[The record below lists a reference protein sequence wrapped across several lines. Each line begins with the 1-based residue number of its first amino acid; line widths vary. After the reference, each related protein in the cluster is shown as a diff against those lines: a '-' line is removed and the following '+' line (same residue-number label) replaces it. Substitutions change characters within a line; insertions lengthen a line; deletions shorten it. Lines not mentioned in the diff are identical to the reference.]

1 VDNKKIDEVNLFNLW
16 KKDQTNKEHFQ
27 GLYNSMKPLIHDAA
41 KKAAFGSNLPESAH
55 RAYAAQAFMDS
66 LKTYNPSSGAQ
77 LQTHV
82 YGSVHNKVK
91 RLNYEY
97 QNLGKM
103 PEPRAVMVGQFL
115 NEFGN
120 LRANLGRDP
129 SSAELSDHIG
139 IPLKQVT
146 NLQKELRK
154 DLAMDMG
161 TDEVSFMEGS
171 KEEEFLNYLYYELTS
186 EEKVVY
192 EYITGHFGKPRMV
205 KGNNKID
212 YAGIATKMGVSESKI
227 RLLHNQIRKKYTKAL
242 K

>member
-1 VDNKKIDEVNLFNLW
+1 MDNKKQEEEKLFGLW
-16 KKDQTNKEHFQ
+16 HKDQENKTHFQ
-27 GLYNSMKPLIHDAA
+27 NLYNSMKPLIHDAA

-55 RAYAAQAFMDS
+55 RLYAAQAFLDS
-66 LKTYNPSSGAQ
+66 IKTYKPGSAASI
-77 LQTHV
+77 QTHV
-82 YGSVHNKVK
+82 YGSVQNKVK

-103 PEPRAVMVGQFL
+103 PEPRAVMVGQFI

-129 SSAELSDHIG
+129 STAELSDHIG
-139 IPLKQVT
+139 MPMKQVA

-154 DLAMDMG
+154 DLSMDAG

-171 KEEEFLNYLYYELTS
+171 KEEEFLNYLYYELS
-186 EEKVVY
+186 AEEKVVY

-227 RLLHNQIRKKYTKAL
+227 RLLHNQIRKKYNKAL

>member
-1 VDNKKIDEVNLFNLW
+1 MDDKKLEEMNMFNLW
-16 KKDQTNKEHFQ
+16 KKTQSKEHFQ

-55 RAYAAQAFMDS
+55 RLYAAQAFHDS
-66 LKTYNPSSGAQ
+66 LKTYNPNSGAA

-82 YGSVHNKVK
+82 FGSVHNKVK
-91 RLNYEY
+91 RLNYEF

-103 PEPRAVMVGQFL
+103 PEPRAVLVGKFI
-115 NEFGN
+115 NEFEN
-120 LRANLGRDP
+120 LKGQLGRDP
-129 SSAELSDHIG
+129 SSAEIADHMG
-139 IPLKQVT
+139 MPLRQVS

-154 DLAMDMG
+154 DLSMGEG
-161 TDEVSFMEGS
+161 TDEVSITEGS
-171 KEEEFLNYLYYELTS
+171 KEEEFLNYLYYELNP

-212 YAGIATKMGVSESKI
+212 YAGIAQKMGVSESKI
-227 RLLHNQIRKKYTKAL
+227 RLLHSNIRKKYNKAL
-242 K
+242 R